1 MQNRKKIRYRKFLV
15 PEYIKKALETLKP
28 PEDISV
34 SEFAEKY
41 RILDN
46 RSATPG
52 PWHNSKTP
60 YLV

>member
-1 MQNRKKIRYRKFLV
+1 MPKPKKQRRYRKFLV

-28 PEDISV
+28 PENITV

-41 RILDN
+41 RVLDN

-52 PWHNSKTP
+52 P
-60 YLV
+60 